1 MTAAITAIRT
11 VPRASRGDP
20 RWVIAGHVA
29 RSALRGALI
38 WGVVFGIF
46 VIATVKAFVTAYPT
60 VAERL
65 KIASSLQS
73 FAILLGP
80 PRHAETVAG
89 FTEWRVLVVIAVIGA
104 IWGLMTS
111 TGTLRGNEDVG
122 RWELLLAGQTTKR
135 RAAAQALVGLGGALG
150 AMLGVTL
157 ALTLAAGAQ
166 PGAHFSIGGSF
177 LFAFAMVSGAAMFL
191 AVGAVTSQLSATR
204 GQAAMIAAA
213 VLGASFLARM
223 IADSRSDLGWL
234 RWASPIGW
242 IEELHPL
249 RDAQPL
255 ALVPIVA
262 VVAIGAVLTPALA
275 AKRDLGAS
283 VFRERESRGTGRW
296 LAGPITLAVR
306 LVRPAA
312 LGWLA
317 GFATIAIVQGFVARS
332 AATILQS
339 SPAFAAALGK
349 LGVRKAS
356 EGYFGVSFLFVAVV
370 IAVMV
375 ATQIAS
381 IRDEEATGRL
391 DNLLVRPVRRASWLA
406 GRVGVSLALAV
417 LAGFTAG
424 LFTWIGAASQHTG
437 VALGTLVEAGLNTI
451 TPGIFVLGAGVLVL
465 GLRPR
470 LSATACYAIVAWSF
484 LVNLLGSL
492 IKGNDWLRDSSLF
505 SHMALA
511 PAAKPDWGTAAI
523 IIAIALAAALAGA
536 IAFDRRDI
544 EYA

>member
-1 MTAAITAIRT
+1 MTAAVAAIRT
-11 VPRASRGDP
+11 APRAGRGDP

-29 RSALRGALI
+29 RNALRGALI

-122 RWELLLAGQTTKR
+122 RWELLLSGQTTKR
-135 RAAAQALVGLGGALG
+135 RAAAQALVGLGGALC
-150 AMLGVTL
+150 AMFAVTL
-157 ALTLAAGAQ
+157 VLTLAAGAL

-213 VLGASFLARM
+213 VLGASFLVRM

-262 VVAIGAVLTPALA
+262 IVAIGAVLTPALA

-332 AATILQS
+332 AATIFQS

-375 ATQIAS
+375 ATQVAS

-406 GRVGVSLALAV
+406 GRVGVSLALVV

-437 VALGTLVEAGLNTI
+437 VALWTLVEAGLNTI

-536 IAFDRRDI
+536 IAFDHRDI